1 MRKKSVFWLAVL
13 AACMG
18 QMSAQEQGR
27 ILANQGAKEAQ
38 GSGVQASEIK
48 ASEAK
53 ISEMKKQRGQEA
65 SGRDAKQD
73 RVEDN
78 AGDKTK
84 EARDNG
90 AGQSEAK
97 ARGKIEAGKQEG
109 ALGDGG
115 KKLDAKGASTSSASV
130 NNNAPQEGD
139 IEGEQNL
146 QNPPSTTGFN
156 PTKAKSGFYL
166 QSSIGATF
174 NRAIFD
180 GDSALGVSKYNATA
194 INTMIGAGAGYQVF
208 FTPHHG
214 LRVFGTSLYGD
225 FKSEQYKQNRP
236 FNVITTG
243 VEADYL
249 WDFSDSPDAF
259 GFFVGTGYQW
269 NYGEFFRDLKKAS
282 FVRGESVFRTHG
294 FFAQIGFSKIFDWRH
309 RIELAYRM
317 PLYHFFD
324 FGGKGVDSDGV
335 PYDIAKAQY
344 FSAGVLNFNYIYVFG
359 GKDAR

>member
-1 MRKKSVFWLAVL
+1 
-13 AACMG
+13 MG
-18 QMSAQEQGR
+18 QMSAQEQGG

-48 ASEAK
+48 ASEVK
-53 ISEMKKQRGQEA
+53 ISEMKEQRGQEA

-78 AGDKTK
+78 AGDKIK
-84 EARDNG
+84 EARDSG
-90 AGQSEAK
+90 AGQSAAEA
-97 ARGKIEAGKQEG
+97 QG
-109 ALGDGG
+109 A
-115 KKLDAKGASTSSASV
+115 
-130 NNNAPQEGD
+130 
-139 IEGEQNL
+139 QNL
-146 QNPPSTTGFN
+146 QNPPSTTGLK

-194 INTMIGAGAGYQVF
+194 INTMIGTGAGYQVF

-225 FKSEQYKQNRP
+225 FKTEQYKQNRP

-243 VEADYL
+243 VGVDYL

-282 FVRGESVFRTHG
+282 FVRGESMFRTHG

-324 FGGKGVDSDGV
+324 FGGKGVDSNGA

>member
-1 MRKKSVFWLAVL
+1 
-13 AACMG
+13 MG
-18 QMSAQEQGR
+18 QMSAQEQGG

-38 GSGVQASEIK
+38 GSGVQASEAK
-48 ASEAK
+48 A
-53 ISEMKKQRGQEA
+53 SEMKKQRGQEA

-73 RVEDN
+73 KVEDK
-78 AGDKTK
+78 AGDKIK
-84 EARDNG
+84 EARDDG
-90 AGQSEAK
+90 AGQSEA
-97 ARGKIEAGKQEG
+97 G
-109 ALGDGG
+109 A
-115 KKLDAKGASTSSASV
+115 
-130 NNNAPQEGD
+130 Q
-139 IEGEQNL
+139 GEQNL
-146 QNPPSTTGFN
+146 QNPPSTTDLN

-243 VEADYL
+243 VGVDYL
-249 WDFSDSPDAF
+249 WDFSDSADAF

-282 FVRGESVFRTHG
+282 FVRGESMFKTHG

-324 FGGKGVDSDGV
+324 FAGKGVDSNGA

>member
-18 QMSAQEQGR
+18 QMSAQEQEG
-27 ILANQGAKEAQ
+27 ILANQGAKEVQ
-38 GSGVQASEIK
+38 GSGVQASEAK
-48 ASEAK
+48 ASE
-53 ISEMKKQRGQEA
+53 MKEQSGQEA
-65 SGRDAKQD
+65 LEHDAKQD

-78 AGDKTK
+78 AGDKIK
-84 EARDNG
+84 EARDSG
-90 AGQSEAK
+90 VGQSEAE
-97 ARGKIEAGKQEG
+97 AQGKIEAGKQEG
-109 ALGDGG
+109 TLGEGG
-115 KKLDAKGASTSSASV
+115 KNLGAKGASTSSASM
-130 NNNAPQEGD
+130 NNMPQGGDAEG
-139 IEGEQNL
+139 EAQGEQNL
-146 QNPPSTTGFN
+146 QNPPSITDLN

-180 GDSALGVSKYNATA
+180 GDSVLGVSKYNATA

-243 VEADYL
+243 VGVDYL

-282 FVRGESVFRTHG
+282 FVRGESMFRTHG

-324 FGGKGVDSDGV
+324 FAGKGVDSNGA

>member
-1 MRKKSVFWLAVL
+1 
-13 AACMG
+13 MG
-18 QMSAQEQGR
+18 QMSAQEQGG

-48 ASEAK
+48 ASEAE
-53 ISEMKKQRGQEA
+53 ISEMKEQRGQEA

-73 RVEDN
+73 KVEDK
-78 AGDKTK
+78 AGDKIK
-84 EARDNG
+84 EVRDNG
-90 AGQSEAK
+90 AGQSAAEA
-97 ARGKIEAGKQEG
+97 Q
-109 ALGDGG
+109 
-115 KKLDAKGASTSSASV
+115 
-130 NNNAPQEGD
+130 
-139 IEGEQNL
+139 GEQNL
-146 QNPPSTTGFN
+146 QNPPSTTDLN

-243 VEADYL
+243 VGADYL
-249 WDFSDSPDAF
+249 WDFSDSADSF

-282 FVRGESVFRTHG
+282 FVRGESMFRTHG

-324 FGGKGVDSDGV
+324 FGGKGVDSNGA

>member
-1 MRKKSVFWLAVL
+1 MRKKSVFGLAVL

-18 QMSAQEQGR
+18 QMSAQEQGG
-27 ILANQGAKEAQ
+27 ILANQGAKEAR
-38 GSGVQASEIK
+38 GSGVQASEV
-48 ASEAK
+48 K
-53 ISEMKKQRGQEA
+53 ISEMKEQRGQEA

-73 RVEDN
+73 GVEDR
-78 AGDKTK
+78 AGDKIK
-84 EARDNG
+84 EARDSG
-90 AGQSEAK
+90 VGQSEV
-97 ARGKIEAGKQEG
+97 EAQ
-109 ALGDGG
+109 
-115 KKLDAKGASTSSASV
+115 
-130 NNNAPQEGD
+130 
-139 IEGEQNL
+139 GEQNL
-146 QNPPSTTGFN
+146 QNPPSTTSLN

-225 FKSEQYKQNRP
+225 FKTEQYKQNRP

-243 VEADYL
+243 VGVDYL
-249 WDFSDSPDAF
+249 WDFSDSANAF

-282 FVRGESVFRTHG
+282 FVRGESMFRTHG

-324 FGGKGVDSDGV
+324 FGGKGVDSNGA

>member
-1 MRKKSVFWLAVL
+1 
-13 AACMG
+13 MG
-18 QMSAQEQGR
+18 QMSAQEQEG
-27 ILANQGAKEAQ
+27 ILANQEAKEVQ

-48 ASEAK
+48 ASEVK
-53 ISEMKKQRGQEA
+53 ISEMKEQRGQEA
-65 SGRDAKQD
+65 SRRNAKQD
-73 RVEDN
+73 RVEDK
-78 AGDKTK
+78 AGDKIK
-84 EARDNG
+84 EARDSG
-90 AGQSEAK
+90 AGQSEV
-97 ARGKIEAGKQEG
+97 EAQ
-109 ALGDGG
+109 
-115 KKLDAKGASTSSASV
+115 DA
-130 NNNAPQEGD
+130 
-139 IEGEQNL
+139 QNL
-146 QNPPSTTGFN
+146 QNPPNTIGLN

-243 VEADYL
+243 VGVDYL

-282 FVRGESVFRTHG
+282 FVRGESMFRTHG

-324 FGGKGVDSDGV
+324 FGGKGVDSNGA

>member
-1 MRKKSVFWLAVL
+1 
-13 AACMG
+13 MG
-18 QMSAQEQGR
+18 QMSAQEQGG

-38 GSGVQASEIK
+38 GSGVQASEAK
-48 ASEAK
+48 ASE
-53 ISEMKKQRGQEA
+53 MKEQRGQEA
-65 SGRDAKQD
+65 LGRDAKQD
-73 RVEDN
+73 KVEDK
-78 AGDKTK
+78 AGDKIK
-84 EARDNG
+84 EVQDNG
-90 AGQSEAK
+90 AGQSA
-97 ARGKIEAGKQEG
+97 AGAQGKIETSKQKG
-109 ALGDGG
+109 TLGDGG
-115 KKLDAKGASTSSASV
+115 KKLGAKGAST
-130 NNNAPQEGD
+130 NNTLQEGD
-139 IEGEQNL
+139 TGSKAQGEQNL
-146 QNPPSTTGFN
+146 QNPPSTTDLN

-194 INTMIGAGAGYQVF
+194 INTMIGAGAGHQVF

-243 VEADYL
+243 VGVDYL

-282 FVRGESVFRTHG
+282 FVRGESMFRTHG

-324 FGGKGVDSDGV
+324 FGGKGVDSNGA

>member
-13 AACMG
+13 AVCMG
-18 QMSAQEQGR
+18 QMSAQEQEG

-48 ASEAK
+48 ASEVK
-53 ISEMKKQRGQEA
+53 ISEMKEQRGQEA

-73 RVEDN
+73 KVEDK

-90 AGQSEAK
+90 AGQSEV
-97 ARGKIEAGKQEG
+97 EAQG
-109 ALGDGG
+109 
-115 KKLDAKGASTSSASV
+115 V
-130 NNNAPQEGD
+130 
-139 IEGEQNL
+139 QNL

-208 FTPHHG
+208 FAPHHG

-225 FKSEQYKQNRP
+225 FKTEQYKQNRP

-243 VEADYL
+243 VGVDYL

-282 FVRGESVFRTHG
+282 FVRGESMFRTHG

>member
-1 MRKKSVFWLAVL
+1 
-13 AACMG
+13 MG
-18 QMSAQEQGR
+18 QMSAQEQEG
-27 ILANQGAKEAQ
+27 ILANQEAKEAQ

-53 ISEMKKQRGQEA
+53 ASEMKKQRGQDV

-73 RVEDN
+73 GVEDK
-78 AGDKTK
+78 AGDKIK

-90 AGQSEAK
+90 AGQSEAE
-97 ARGKIEAGKQEG
+97 AQGKIEASKQEG
-109 ALGDGG
+109 TLGDGG
-115 KKLDAKGASTSSASV
+115 KKLDAKSASM
-130 NNNAPQEGD
+130 NNAPQGGD
-139 IEGEQNL
+139 TGSKAQGEQNL
-146 QNPPSTTGFN
+146 QNPPSVTDLN

-243 VEADYL
+243 VGVDYL

-282 FVRGESVFRTHG
+282 FVRGESMFRTHG

-324 FGGKGVDSDGV
+324 FAGKGVDSNGA

>member
-13 AACMG
+13 AVCMG
-18 QMSAQEQGR
+18 QMSAQEQGG

-38 GSGVQASEIK
+38 GSGVM

-53 ISEMKKQRGQEA
+53 EVRGQN
-65 SGRDAKQD
+65 SG
-73 RVEDN
+73 V
-78 AGDKTK
+78 
-84 EARDNG
+84 
-90 AGQSEAK
+90 GQSETGTQ
-97 ARGKIEAGKQEG
+97 GKIEASKQEG
-109 ALGDGG
+109 ALGDGD
-115 KKLDAKGASTSSASV
+115 KKLDTKGTSA
-130 NNNAPQEGD
+130 NNAPQEGD
-139 IEGEQNL
+139 TGSKAQGEQNL
-146 QNPPSTTGFN
+146 QNPPSTTGLK

-166 QSSIGATF
+166 QSSMGATF

-180 GDSALGVSKYNATA
+180 GDSALGVGRYNATA

-225 FKSEQYKQNRP
+225 FKLEQYKGNRP

-243 VEADYL
+243 VGVDYL
-249 WDFSDSPDAF
+249 WDFSDSANAF

-324 FGGKGVDSDGV
+324 FGGKGVDSNGA

>member
-1 MRKKSVFWLAVL
+1 
-13 AACMG
+13 MG
-18 QMSAQEQGR
+18 QMSAQEQGG

-38 GSGVQASEIK
+38 GSGVQASEAK
-48 ASEAK
+48 A
-53 ISEMKKQRGQEA
+53 SEMKKQRGQEA

-73 RVEDN
+73 KVEDK
-78 AGDKTK
+78 AGDKIK

-90 AGQSEAK
+90 AGQSEA
-97 ARGKIEAGKQEG
+97 EAQ
-109 ALGDGG
+109 
-115 KKLDAKGASTSSASV
+115 
-130 NNNAPQEGD
+130 
-139 IEGEQNL
+139 GEQNL
-146 QNPPSTTGFN
+146 QNPPSTTDLN

-243 VEADYL
+243 VGVDYL

-282 FVRGESVFRTHG
+282 FVRGESMFKTHG

-324 FGGKGVDSDGV
+324 FAGKGVDSNGA

>member
-1 MRKKSVFWLAVL
+1 
-13 AACMG
+13 MG
-18 QMSAQEQGR
+18 QMSAQEQGG

-38 GSGVQASEIK
+38 GSGVQASEAK
-48 ASEAK
+48 A
-53 ISEMKKQRGQEA
+53 SEMKKQRGQEA

-73 RVEDN
+73 KVEDK
-78 AGDKTK
+78 AGDKIK

-90 AGQSEAK
+90 AGQSEA
-97 ARGKIEAGKQEG
+97 EAQ
-109 ALGDGG
+109 
-115 KKLDAKGASTSSASV
+115 
-130 NNNAPQEGD
+130 
-139 IEGEQNL
+139 GEQNL
-146 QNPPSTTGFN
+146 QNPPSTTDLN

-243 VEADYL
+243 VGVDYL
-249 WDFSDSPDAF
+249 WDFSDSADAF

-282 FVRGESVFRTHG
+282 FVRGESMFKTHG

-324 FGGKGVDSDGV
+324 FAGKGVDSNGA

>member
-1 MRKKSVFWLAVL
+1 
-13 AACMG
+13 MG
-18 QMSAQEQGR
+18 QMSAQEQEG
-27 ILANQGAKEAQ
+27 ILANQGVKEAQ

-48 ASEAK
+48 ASEVK
-53 ISEMKKQRGQEA
+53 ISEMKERGGREA

-73 RVEDN
+73 RVEDK
-78 AGDKTK
+78 AGDKIK
-84 EARDNG
+84 EVRDNG
-90 AGQSEAK
+90 AGQSEA
-97 ARGKIEAGKQEG
+97 G
-109 ALGDGG
+109 A
-115 KKLDAKGASTSSASV
+115 
-130 NNNAPQEGD
+130 Q
-139 IEGEQNL
+139 GEQNL
-146 QNPPSTTGFN
+146 QNPLSTTDLN

-243 VEADYL
+243 VGVDYL

-282 FVRGESVFRTHG
+282 FVRGESMFRTHG

-324 FGGKGVDSDGV
+324 FGGKGLDSNGA

-344 FSAGVLNFNYIYVFG
+344 FSAGALNFNYIYVFG

>member
-1 MRKKSVFWLAVL
+1 
-13 AACMG
+13 MG
-18 QMSAQEQGR
+18 QMSAQEQGG
-27 ILANQGAKEAQ
+27 ILANQEAKEAQ
-38 GSGVQASEIK
+38 GSGVQASE
-48 ASEAK
+48 AE
-53 ISEMKKQRGQEA
+53 ISEMKERGGQEA

-73 RVEDN
+73 GVEDKV
-78 AGDKTK
+78 GDKIK

-90 AGQSEAK
+90 AGQSA
-97 ARGKIEAGKQEG
+97 AGAQGKIEAGKQEG
-109 ALGDGG
+109 TLGDGG
-115 KKLDAKGASTSSASV
+115 KKLDAKGAST
-130 NNNAPQEGD
+130 NNTLQEGD
-139 IEGEQNL
+139 AGSRAQGEQNL
-146 QNPPSTTGFN
+146 QNPPSTTDLN

-243 VEADYL
+243 VGVDYL
-249 WDFSDSPDAF
+249 WDFSDSADVF

-282 FVRGESVFRTHG
+282 FVRGESMFRTHG

-324 FGGKGVDSDGV
+324 FAGKGVDSNGA

>member
-13 AACMG
+13 AVCMG
-18 QMSAQEQGR
+18 QMSAQEQGG

-38 GSGVQASEIK
+38 GSGVM

-53 ISEMKKQRGQEA
+53 EVRGQN
-65 SGRDAKQD
+65 SG
-73 RVEDN
+73 V
-78 AGDKTK
+78 
-84 EARDNG
+84 
-90 AGQSEAK
+90 GQSETGTQ
-97 ARGKIEAGKQEG
+97 GKIEASKQEG
-109 ALGDGG
+109 ALGDGD
-115 KKLDAKGASTSSASV
+115 KKLDTKGTSA
-130 NNNAPQEGD
+130 NNAPQEGD
-139 IEGEQNL
+139 TGSKAQGEQNL
-146 QNPPSTTGFN
+146 QNPPSTTGLK

-166 QSSIGATF
+166 QSSMGATF

-180 GDSALGVSKYNATA
+180 GDSALGVGRYNATA

-225 FKSEQYKQNRP
+225 FKLEQYKGNRP

-243 VEADYL
+243 VGVDYL
-249 WDFSDSPDAF
+249 WDFSDSANAF

-282 FVRGESVFRTHG
+282 FVRGESMFRTHG

-324 FGGKGVDSDGV
+324 FGGKGVDSNGA

>member
-1 MRKKSVFWLAVL
+1 
-13 AACMG
+13 MG
-18 QMSAQEQGR
+18 QVSAQEQEG

-38 GSGVQASEIK
+38 GSGVMANEAK
-48 ASEAK
+48 ASE
-53 ISEMKKQRGQEA
+53 MKEQRGQ
-65 SGRDAKQD
+65 
-73 RVEDN
+73 
-78 AGDKTK
+78 
-84 EARDNG
+84 DNG
-90 AGQSEAK
+90 AGQSEVEAQ
-97 ARGKIEAGKQEG
+97 GKMEASKQEG
-109 ALGDGG
+109 ALGGGG
-115 KKLDAKGASTSSASV
+115 KKLDAKSAST
-130 NNNAPQEGD
+130 NNAPQEG
-139 IEGEQNL
+139 EAQGEQNL
-146 QNPPSTTGFN
+146 QNPPSTTGLN

-225 FKSEQYKQNRP
+225 FKTEQYKQNRP

-243 VEADYL
+243 VGVDYL

-259 GFFVGTGYQW
+259 GFFIGTGYQW

-282 FVRGESVFRTHG
+282 FVRGESMFRTHG

-324 FGGKGVDSDGV
+324 FAGKGVDSNGA

>member
-13 AACMG
+13 AACVG
-18 QMSAQEQGR
+18 QMSAQEQEG

-53 ISEMKKQRGQEA
+53 ASEMKEQSGQEA

-73 RVEDN
+73 GVEDN

-90 AGQSEAK
+90 AGQSAAEA
-97 ARGKIEAGKQEG
+97 Q
-109 ALGDGG
+109 
-115 KKLDAKGASTSSASV
+115 
-130 NNNAPQEGD
+130 
-139 IEGEQNL
+139 GEQNL

-180 GDSALGVSKYNATA
+180 GDSVLGVSKYNATA

-243 VEADYL
+243 VGADYL

-282 FVRGESVFRTHG
+282 FVRGESMFRTHG

-324 FGGKGVDSDGV
+324 FGGKGVDSNGA